1 MNNNIN
7 NLIEIYTVINQEGN
21 QLNNILINSISYIDN
36 NKNRKDLIKL
46 FMSIYYRIKSLKN
59 ELGKFKENYIFNYL
73 IIKSKINK

>member
-21 QLNNILINSISYIDN
+21 QLNNELINSISYIDN
-36 NKNRKDLIKL
+36 NKNRKDLLKL

-59 ELGKFKENYIFNYL
+59 ELGKFKENYIL
-73 IIKSKINK
+73 II